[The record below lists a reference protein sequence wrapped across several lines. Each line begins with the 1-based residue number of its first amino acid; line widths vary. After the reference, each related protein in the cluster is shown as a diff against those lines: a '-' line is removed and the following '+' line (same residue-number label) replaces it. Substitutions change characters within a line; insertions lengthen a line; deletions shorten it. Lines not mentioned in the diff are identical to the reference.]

1 MEIKNLSS
9 DKFVSIES
17 FEFKSAIG
25 CHDQCELVAL
35 INEKDAGCFNGL
47 LNKTVGLKDKNFDWT
62 GIVVESELMSRVE
75 GIYVRVRLNG
85 LTVKH
90 DKSIRN
96 RIFQQPEKTFNDI
109 FGAMKLEGATLIG
122 EGKNTKVPGIQ
133 IQDGETDF
141 EFLKRLTA
149 ALGLRL
155 FAESKG
161 ALKFI
166 AGEFISNAQKNL
178 KVDKIKIWSQTE
190 SADGNRL
197 VLSTD
202 ENLNVGEKI
211 SVGGKTF
218 IVEKKRIVNESTRFV
233 QYCQLKEC
241 KKIDAAPST
250 VEKILSATVAKN
262 DDPNKSGRVQVDFVE
277 PFDDVLKSDRAWIE
291 MCNDYSSGDKG
302 LIFIPNVGDA
312 VSVCVRNGV
321 GSYISARRD
330 KKIGAPF
337 DSPDKKYLIWGD
349 KQFIELNNDALIL
362 KNNDATITVGKD
374 KIEIAVGDKNKITVD
389 KNAINLS
396 VGDNKFLVDK
406 NRILSEIKKTA
417 VELTDAVKV
426 KSGDVKIES
435 RSSMEMSGGSVKIKG
450 RGGVDIN

>member
-9 DKFVSIES
+9 DKFVCIEH
-17 FEFKSAIG
+17 FEFQSAIG
-25 CHDQCELVAL
+25 CHDCCDIAAV
-35 INEKDAGCFNGL
+35 IREKDAGNFKGL
-47 LNKTVGLKDKNFDWT
+47 LNKTVSLKDKNFDWT
-62 GIVVESELMSRVE
+62 GIVTESELMSRVE
-75 GIYVRVRLNG
+75 GMYIRVRLNG

-90 DKSIRN
+90 DKDVRN

-122 EGKNTKVPGIQ
+122 EGKNTKAPGIQ

-141 EFLKRLTA
+141 EFLKRLAA

-178 KVDKIKIWSQTE
+178 NSNKIKIWSQTE

-218 IVEKKRIVNESTRFV
+218 IVEQKRIVNESTRFV
-233 QYCQLKEC
+233 QYCRLKEC
-241 KKIDAAPST
+241 KKIAAAPST

-262 DDPNKSGRVQVDFVE
+262 DDPNKSGRVQVDFLA
-277 PFDDVLKSDRAWIE
+277 PFNDVLKSDRAWIE
-291 MCNDYSSGDKG
+291 MSNDFSSNDKG
-302 LIFIPNVGDA
+302 LIFIPNVGDD

-321 GSYISARRD
+321 GSYTSTRRD

-337 DSPDKKYLIWGD
+337 DSPDKKYLIWG
-349 KQFIELNNDALIL
+349 KNQFIELNDDAFII
-362 KNNDATITVGKD
+362 KNNDSMITVGKD
-374 KIEIAVGDKNKITVD
+374 KIEIAVGSKNKIAVD
-389 KNAINLS
+389 KNAI
-396 VGDNKFLVDK
+396 
-406 NRILSEIKKTA
+406 T
-417 VELTDAVKV
+417 
-426 KSGDVKIES
+426 
-435 RSSMEMSGGSVKIKG
+435 MSGGSVKIKG